1 LGDAGDHAVAA
12 DTGLSHV
19 LGEPGAIIGRV
30 SDENLAERIAALV
43 AMSSGDGRIDTLT
56 RLTCGRALSLH
67 PLPMELDLI
76 DGGAEHEPLVCT
88 FAEQFAVDVSGIT
101 DNQRKLLSEALGNN
115 VFRTVVMIFVA
126 DFVPRVWAAF
136 EALGLRRHG
145 NGGDVEWDH
154 DSDPTDALLNGFLPA
169 VARLRGLDPVT
180 TEIVRLR
187 GATQH
192 NCRLCKSRRETNALD
207 AGGSEDLYGDIEDY
221 ESSEKL
227 TDAHKAALRFVD
239 AMVWTPS
246 QITPEIAAGVR
257 QYFSEDQAFELTLD
271 IMRNAANKIMVS
283 LGVDAPLVTDGT
295 ELFTVAEDGQTVSAG

>member
-1 LGDAGDHAVAA
+1 M
-12 DTGLSHV
+12 
-19 LGEPGAIIGRV
+19 

-43 AMSSGDGRIDTLT
+43 AMSSGDGRLDTLT

-67 PLPMELDLI
+67 PLPMELDW
-76 DGGAEHEPLVCT
+76 DEGASESESVVAAFT
-88 FAEQFAVDVSGIT
+88 EQFAIDVSGVGA
-101 DNQRKLLSEALGNN
+101 NQRKQLASVLGDN

-126 DFVPRVWAAF
+126 DFVPRVWAGF
-136 EALGLRRHG
+136 EALGLGKPG
-145 NGGDVEWDH
+145 NGSAVEWDH

-180 TEIVRLR
+180 TEVVRLR
-187 GATQH
+187 GAAQH

-207 AGGSEDLYGDIEDY
+207 AGGSEDLYSDIEQY

-246 QITPEIAAGVR
+246 QISSEVAAGVR
-257 QYFSEDQAFELTLD
+257 KHFSEDQAFELTLD

-295 ELFTVAEDGQTVSAG
+295 ELFSVDADGQTVSAG

>member
-1 LGDAGDHAVAA
+1 
-12 DTGLSHV
+12 
-19 LGEPGAIIGRV
+19 V

-43 AMSSGDGRIDTLT
+43 AMSSGDGRLDTLT

-67 PLPMELDLI
+67 PLPMELDW
-76 DGGAEHEPLVCT
+76 DEGASESESVVAAFT
-88 FAEQFAVDVSGIT
+88 EQFAIDVSGVGA
-101 DNQRKLLSEALGNN
+101 NQRKQLASVLGDN

-126 DFVPRVWAAF
+126 DFVPRVWAGF
-136 EALGLRRHG
+136 EALGLGKPG
-145 NGGDVEWDH
+145 NGSAVEWDH

-180 TEIVRLR
+180 TEVVRLR
-187 GATQH
+187 GASQH

-207 AGGSEDLYGDIEDY
+207 AGGSEDLYSDIEQY

-246 QITPEIAAGVR
+246 QISSEVAAGVR
-257 QYFSEDQAFELTLD
+257 KHFSEDQAFELTLD

-295 ELFTVAEDGQTVSAG
+295 ELFSVDADGHTVSAG